1 MADNLVAQLGKELN
15 MEDIIASSRR
25 NQYILPFEGDVD
37 VELIV
42 QPRHYLFKSIL
53 GKCPQENLDNFFL
66 QIIEGNLFGI
76 ATRGACLGYNEGEN
90 FLTLSMEVD
99 SSSGYKHLKEKLED
113 FVSSAIFWKEKLI
126 P

>member
-15 MEDIIASSRR
+15 MEDIILSSRG
-25 NQYILPFEGDVD
+25 NQYVLPFEGDVD

-42 QPRHYLFKSIL
+42 YPRNYFFKSIL
-53 GKCPQENLDNFFL
+53 GECPKENLDNFIL

-76 ATRGACLGYNEGEN
+76 ATRGASLGYNEAEN
-90 FLTLSMEVD
+90 FLTLSMELD
-99 SSSGYKHLKEKLED
+99 SSCGYKHLKEKLED